1 MKFLANALKDTDKR
15 QHEGF
20 HPLELAEGL
29 ASLAAND
36 SNKTTVSTTVI
47 VTIMITVERF
57 TYHMHTVNMH
67 VLHDRS

>member
-1 MKFLANALKDTDKR
+1 MKFLAKALKDTDKR

-47 VTIMITVERF
+47 VTIMITVDNRQDI
-57 TYHMHTVNMH
+57 TLYVHCQYPCST
-67 VLHDRS
+67 